1 MRACVR
7 TGTHILMLTLLAPL
21 AACSTTAQ
29 KPVPVVAAPAKTNAA
44 KAAAA
49 KPAPAKTFNPLGAL
63 TQPLRGDVDPTLARA
78 CISAAADK
86 YYLPESVITALDSR
100 SAGGGNTAVT
110 LKVDLR
116 DALCTVSANGSVRSV
131 VDTSPK
137 SADQI
142 AAEEAAAKRA
152 ATPQPTKPAGKTSK
166 KKKNNG

>member
-1 MRACVR
+1 
-7 TGTHILMLTLLAPL
+7 MLTLLAPL
-21 AACSTTAQ
+21 AACSTASQ

-44 KAAAA
+44 KATAAA
-49 KPAPAKTFNPLGAL
+49 KPSPARTFNPLGAL

-78 CISAAADK
+78 CVSAAADK
-86 YYLPESVITALDSR
+86 YYLPESVITPLDSR

-116 DALCTVSANGSVRSV
+116 DALCTVGANGSVRSV

-142 AAEEAAAKRA
+142 AAEEAAAKKA
-152 ATPQPTKPAGKTSK
+152 AMPASATKSKKPAAK
-166 KKKNNG
+166 KKKGS